1 MSEGLNPVE
10 VAEHQKRHN
19 ELSHEGP
26 AMTRS
31 ARFLQIGEAV
41 LLAIVTVAAA
51 WCGFAAAKYGT
62 DSRIDFAAAGQLR
75 TDADSLLI
83 SSLEVENIN
92 RQNFNS
98 WWTAYLL
105 EDQEGMEFAETLFR
119 PGFLAPFEQWIAQ
132 GGPENKALDSPFALE
147 SYQRPLV
154 AEGEKKLNEANNLQA
169 EGVAKGVHADEYVR
183 ITVFLAGILFLVGIS
198 STFTFRKVRY
208 ALIAVGGVLLI
219 LAFWQILTL
228 PPPIIT

>member
-10 VAEHQKRHN
+10 VAEHQKRHR
-19 ELSHEGP
+19 ESAHEGH
-26 AMTRS
+26 AVTRS
-31 ARFLQIGEAV
+31 GRFLQIGEAF

-62 DSRIDFAAAGQLR
+62 ESRIDFAAAGQLR

-83 SSLEVENIN
+83 SSLEIENIN

-105 EDQEGMEFAETLFR
+105 EDEEGMGFAETLFR
-119 PGFLAPFEQWIAQ
+119 PEFVEPFEQWRAK
-132 GGPENKALDSPFALE
+132 GGPESGAATSPFALGA
-147 SYQRPLV
+147 YQRPLV
-154 AEGEKKLNEANNLQA
+154 AEGEKKANEADNLQA
-169 EGVAKGVHADEYVR
+169 EGVAKGVHADQYVR

-198 STFTFRKVRY
+198 STFSFRKVRY
-208 ALIAVGGVLLI
+208 ALIVVGGVLLI
-219 LAFWQILTL
+219 AAFWQILTL
-228 PPPIIT
+228 PTPDIT